1 MQTKTKSSHLVRQT
15 RLTLIIVSI
24 YSTILLMIPF
34 IYAVSHNG
42 TSTLEYVSGVLFA
55 MLSFWVSLGFWNAF
69 FGYQK
74 MAGLNKSEST
84 FKRKPTSAEVQEQTK
99 TAILM
104 PIYNEDPE
112 AVIARLHAIIQ
123 SLRDINAES
132 GFEIFVLSDT
142 TNPDIA
148 LREELV
154 WSQYLDHFKP
164 TVNIY
169 YRRRLKNAQRKAG
182 NIADFCQRWGSSYDF
197 MLVLDADSVMAGETI
212 VEMVRRMAADPKLG
226 ILQVSP
232 RPFNR
237 HSLFARLQQFSAAA
251 YGPLCVRGFCSW
263 TGVDGNY
270 WGHNA
275 LIRIRPFIDHCHL
288 PILPGPRPLGGEILS
303 HDFVEAALMRRAGWK
318 VKVADDLEGSY
329 EECPTTL
336 ADYAQ
341 RDQRWCQG
349 NMQHAR
355 LVVSEGFH
363 PLSRVHF
370 AMGVMS
376 YVASPL
382 WLAFM
387 IVTFVSQYL
396 ESFQASSSISAGYAM
411 ACMFG
416 IFAVTMGLL
425 LVPKFMGLAS
435 LIGNRK
441 QVTQFGGPLSLT
453 VSVFLEIFFSVLLAP
468 VMAYYH
474 SRFVLMTLL
483 GRTVSW
489 NSQQREETRV
499 TAGDAWSM
507 HWDVFAYYGLL
518 GTLVASL
525 APQMLPWFTPILIG
539 PLLVVPF
546 AMILGS
552 AKVGR
557 WLTRHQWLLIPEE
570 KAESPLLKSMQKV
583 LDDFEKHPVVE
594 PGEDIFEAVL
604 RDKNRTTMHLRIA
617 EATQCL
623 APVDQEKDIELDL
636 LVNRSDLLNAPI
648 EVRRRILTDAKTFN
662 RLAAS
667 FQQA

>member
-1 MQTKTKSSHLVRQT
+1 MESSARSSYQIRQT
-15 RLTLIIVSI
+15 RLALLIVSL
-24 YSTILLMIPF
+24 YSTILLMAPF
-34 IYAVSHNG
+34 VYAISRNGVSSLESV
-42 TSTLEYVSGVLFA
+42 STVLFA

-74 MAGLNKSEST
+74 MSRLKRSESAS
-84 FKRKPTSAEVQEQTK
+84 KRKSISLEVQEQTK

-123 SLRDINAES
+123 SLRKVNAES

-154 WSQYLDHFKP
+154 WSQYLERFKP
-164 TVNIY
+164 SINIY

-182 NIADFCQRWGSSYDF
+182 NIADFCERWGTSYDF

-318 VKVADDLEGSY
+318 VRVAADLEGSY

-336 ADYAQ
+336 ADYVQ

-376 YVASPL
+376 YIASPL
-382 WLAFM
+382 WLTFM
-387 IVTFVSQYL
+387 LVTFLSQYL
-396 ESFQASSSISAGYAM
+396 ESFPTGATVSASYVM

-425 LVPKFMGLAS
+425 LVPKFMGLS
-435 LIGNRK
+435 CLFRDRK
-441 QVTQFGGPLSLT
+441 QVTQFGGPLALT

-474 SRFVLMTLL
+474 SRFVLMTLM

-499 TAGDAWSM
+499 SAKDAWSM
-507 HWDVFAYYGLL
+507 HWDVFAFYGLL

-525 APQMLPWFTPILIG
+525 APQMLPWFAPILVG

-552 AKVGR
+552 ARFGR
-557 WLTRHQWLLIPEE
+557 WLTKHQWLLIPEE
-570 KAESPLLKSMQKV
+570 QAESPLLKSMQEV
-583 LDDFEKHPVVE
+583 LNDFEQHPVVKT
-594 PGEDIFEAVL
+594 GEDIFESVL
-604 RDKNRTTMHLRIA
+604 RDINRTTMHLRIA
-617 EATQCL
+617 EATNCL
-623 APVDQEKDIELDL
+623 APEDQEKDIELEL

>member
-74 MAGLNKSEST
+74 MAGLNKSEPT
-84 FKRKPTSAEVQEQTK
+84 FKRKPTSPEVQEQTK

-318 VKVADDLEGSY
+318 VKVADDLDGSY

-416 IFAVTMGLL
+416 IF
-425 LVPKFMGLAS
+425 
-435 LIGNRK
+435 
-441 QVTQFGGPLSLT
+441 
-453 VSVFLEIFFSVLLAP
+453 
-468 VMAYYH
+468 
-474 SRFVLMTLL
+474 
-483 GRTVSW
+483 
-489 NSQQREETRV
+489 
-499 TAGDAWSM
+499 
-507 HWDVFAYYGLL
+507 
-518 GTLVASL
+518 
-525 APQMLPWFTPILIG
+525 
-539 PLLVVPF
+539 
-546 AMILGS
+546 
-552 AKVGR
+552 
-557 WLTRHQWLLIPEE
+557 
-570 KAESPLLKSMQKV
+570 
-583 LDDFEKHPVVE
+583 
-594 PGEDIFEAVL
+594 
-604 RDKNRTTMHLRIA
+604 
-617 EATQCL
+617 
-623 APVDQEKDIELDL
+623 
-636 LVNRSDLLNAPI
+636 
-648 EVRRRILTDAKTFN
+648 
-662 RLAAS
+662 
-667 FQQA
+667 